1 MPSKRGKGN
10 KRDVFMDPAVEKG
23 SKKPAHSPKKA
34 SSKKTKVGKKSRYAA
49 SLPRPKKK
57 FATTLSETAIESA
70 ATPSKAKGVA
80 TSSSKRNSAA
90 VPSLEGKGKQAA
102 SSKAGKKSV
111 ALRPYKDQRKPA
123 TSSSSLNE
131 EHPSTVPACSPL
143 KKKKSAVPPAPSDVA
158 TRTRSKS
165 GFKVSL
171 LFFLFIYCSYFAVI
185 CCVFLFFYWR

>member
-10 KRDVFMDPAVEKG
+10 KRDVFMDSAVEKG

-49 SLPRPKKK
+49 PLPRPEKK
-57 FATTLSETAIESA
+57 FATTPSETTIVSA
-70 ATPSKAKGVA
+70 ATLSKAKGVA
-80 TSSSKRNSAA
+80 MSFSKRNSAA
-90 VPSLEGKGKQAA
+90 VPSSEGKGKQAA

-111 ALRPYKDQRKPA
+111 AFSPYKDQRKPA

-131 EHPSTVPACSPL
+131 EQPSTVPACSPL
-143 KKKKSAVPPAPSDVA
+143 KKKKSAVPPPPSGVA

-171 LFFLFIYCSYFAVI
+171 LFFLFIYCSYFVVL
-185 CCVFLFFYWR
+185 CCVFLFFYLR